1 MTTSKYNKIK
11 KAAKAGHY
19 HDTFCTCLNMIPEGV
34 QNSLPWH
41 QLAQL
46 VDTIHESYENG
57 HTAGW
62 KEAQ

>member
-1 MTTSKYNKIK
+1 MTANKYNKIL
-11 KAAKAGHY
+11 KAAKAGRY
-19 HDTFCTCLNMIPEGV
+19 PDTFRTCLGMITEDI

-41 QLAQL
+41 QLAEL
-46 VDTIHESYENG
+46 VDTIHDSYENG